1 MLGIALGAE
10 DRNKLRFD
18 EGPGLVL
25 SGGSFEGA
33 MDGNIEDGIEELEA
47 PVMECQLGR
56 MLENLRDQVRYWP
69 EQMVTWIGPEGGP

>member
-10 DRNKLRFD
+10 DRNKLGFD
-18 EGPGLVL
+18 EGPELVL

-33 MDGNIEDGIEELEA
+33 MDGNIEDTIEELEA

-56 MLENLRDQVRYWP
+56 ILGNCRDQVRDSP
-69 EQMVTWIGPEGGP
+69 VMC